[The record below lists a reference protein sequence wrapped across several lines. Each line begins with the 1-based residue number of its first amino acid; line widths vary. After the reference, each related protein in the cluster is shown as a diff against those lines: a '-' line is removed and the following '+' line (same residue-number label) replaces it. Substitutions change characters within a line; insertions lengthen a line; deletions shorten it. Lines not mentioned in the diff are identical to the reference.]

1 MAAHPLNTLVVHPG
15 ALGDVL
21 QAVPALRAL
30 TALGHR
36 LTFAGQPRIGELLE
50 GLGVVRARTSFD
62 TFGLEALF
70 VEGPPPVSLRSRLGQ
85 FPRAVSWFGAR
96 DPCYR
101 RQLAALIPASIVAA
115 PVPKA
120 GALRTVWEYLV
131 DTLAPWCPPGT
142 IDASSLL
149 VPEGWRAAARAALTA
164 AGADLAR
171 PFLLA
176 HPGAGSPWK
185 ESPASRFARV
195 LERLAS
201 GGNLAV
207 ILHEGPADHTAA
219 ETLASA
225 LGEPTIRLVEPSLPE
240 LAGALSLAASYLGS
254 DSGVSH
260 LAASVGT
267 PSVILYPPQTV
278 GQWAPWSPTARPMS
292 VGAEGEIS

>member
-1 MAAHPLNTLVVHPG
+1 MAAHPLDTLVVHPG

-50 GLGVVRARTSFD
+50 GLGVVRARASFD

-70 VEGPPPVSLRSRLGQ
+70 VEGPPPASLRSRLGQ

-96 DPCYR
+96 DACYR
-101 RQLAALIPASIVAA
+101 GQLAALIPESIVAP
-115 PVPKA
+115 PVPDA
-120 GALRTVWEYLV
+120 GAPRTVWKHLL

-149 VPEGWRAAARAALTA
+149 VPEGWRAAARATLTA

-176 HPGAGSPWK
+176 HPGAGAAWK
-185 ESPASRFARV
+185 QSPASRFARA
-195 LERLAS
+195 LTCLAS
-201 GGNLAV
+201 EGDLAV

-219 ETLASA
+219 EVLASA
-225 LGEPTIRLVEPSLPE
+225 LAGPTIRLVEPSLPE
-240 LAGALSLAASYLGS
+240 LAGVLSLAVSYIGS

-267 PSVILYPPQTV
+267 PSVILYPPQTL
-278 GQWAPWSPTARPMS
+278 GQWAPWSPTAWPVS
-292 VGAEGEIS
+292 VGVEGEIP